1 MTTKDD
7 EILRLRLA
15 LQRSHRLLRDAG
27 NALAEKGGD
36 ALVERLHHHADK
48 LRDIVS
54 DVDAPLPTA
63 EAELRALLQQART
76 YLERGGRYVR
86 TGTGL
91 LDDIDAAIGPHDGGE
106 SERAR
111 R

>member
-1 MTTKDD
+1 MTRDD

-27 NALAEKGGD
+27 NALSTVALGD
-36 ALVERLHHHADK
+36 RLHHHADK
-48 LRDIVS
+48 LRDVLG
-54 DVDAPLPTA
+54 DVDAPVPTA
-63 EAELRALLQQART
+63 EAELRALLQQSRG
-76 YLERGGRYVR
+76 YLERGAKCKR
-86 TGTGL
+86 TGFGL
-91 LDDIDAAIGPHDGGE
+91 LDEIDAAIGPDDGGE